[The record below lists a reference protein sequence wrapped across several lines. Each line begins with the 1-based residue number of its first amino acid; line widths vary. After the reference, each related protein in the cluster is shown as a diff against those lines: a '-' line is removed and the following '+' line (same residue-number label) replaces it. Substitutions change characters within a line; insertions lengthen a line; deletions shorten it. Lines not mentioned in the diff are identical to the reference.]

1 MAGCQKRLNES
12 VQARLSFALS
22 LTLLIF
28 ALLAGGLSFFS
39 AVDEAHE
46 LQDDVLRQAASLV
59 DGNTASPRAPATD
72 ANGIRKHHDEKVR
85 LVVQGLGTHP
95 LAGARG
101 HPLPLPESLADGLH
115 TLSFDGEAF
124 RVLVKTTATGERV
137 AIVQNA
143 SFRDEI
149 ARDSALRTVMP
160 LLLLIP
166 LLPLLTIALVRGMFR
181 PIAALAQE
189 VDRRGGQDLHPVA
202 TDAVP
207 AEVRPFVA
215 AINRL
220 LARVT
225 ETLAAQRRFVA
236 DAAHELRSPLTVLSL
251 QAARLADTEM
261 PAPARARLETLR
273 HGIERS
279 GQLLHQLLDL
289 TRAQSM
295 HTPPASPVSAQAV
308 FREVLETL
316 MPLAEARHI
325 DVGVEGT
332 EDFWLAV
339 DALDIHLLLRNLL
352 DNAIR
357 YTPAGGRVD
366 LSIHALDDCIAL
378 RVTDSGPGIPV
389 DERQRVFAPFHRILG
404 SEQPGSGL
412 GLAIVKAIVDRLGA
426 TIRLDY
432 ANEEQQTGLRV
443 SVLLPLSLAR
453 PAP

>member
-1 MAGCQKRLNES
+1 MAGCQKYLNAS
-12 VQARLSFALS
+12 VQARLSLALS
-22 LTLLIF
+22 LTLLLF
-28 ALLAGGLSFFS
+28 ALLVGGLSFFS
-39 AVDEAHE
+39 AVNEAHE

-59 DGNTASPRAPATD
+59 TERIPSPSVSATN
-72 ANGIRKHHDEKVR
+72 ANGMRKRHDEEVR
-85 LVVQGLGTHP
+85 LVVQGLGEH
-95 LAGARG
+95 G

-115 TLSFDGEAF
+115 TLRFDGEAF
-124 RVLVKTTATGERV
+124 RVLVKTTATGERI

-149 ARDSALRTVMP
+149 ARDSALHTIMP

-181 PIAALAQE
+181 PIATLAQE
-189 VDRRGGQDLHPVA
+189 VDQRGGQDLHPVA
-202 TDAVP
+202 MNTVP
-207 AEVRPFVA
+207 SELRPFVA

-236 DAAHELRSPLTVLSL
+236 DAAHELRSPLTALSL

-273 HGIERS
+273 HGIER
-279 GQLLHQLLDL
+279 GGKLLNQLLDL

-295 HTPPASPVSAQAV
+295 NAPPASPVSAQAV
-308 FREVLETL
+308 FREVLTTL
-316 MPLAEARHI
+316 MPLAEARQI

-332 EDFWLAV
+332 EDIWLAV

-366 LSIHALDDCIAL
+366 LSIHALDDCVAL

-412 GLAIVKAIVDRLGA
+412 GLAIVKAIADRLGA

-443 SVLLPLSLAR
+443 SVLLPSGLTCS
-453 PAP
+453 AP

>member
-1 MAGCQKRLNES
+1 MRLVS
-12 VQARLSFALS
+12 S
-22 LTLLIF
+22 L
-28 ALLAGGLSFFS
+28 LLA
-39 AVDEAHE
+39 
-46 LQDDVLRQAASLV
+46 
-59 DGNTASPRAPATD
+59 
-72 ANGIRKHHDEKVR
+72 
-85 LVVQGLGTHP
+85 
-95 LAGARG
+95 
-101 HPLPLPESLADGLH
+101 
-115 TLSFDGEAF
+115 
-124 RVLVKTTATGERV
+124 
-137 AIVQNA
+137 
-143 SFRDEI
+143 
-149 ARDSALRTVMP
+149 
-160 LLLLIP
+160 
-166 LLPLLTIALVRGMFR
+166 
-181 PIAALAQE
+181 
-189 VDRRGGQDLHPVA
+189 
-202 TDAVP
+202 
-207 AEVRPFVA
+207 
-215 AINRL
+215 
-220 LARVT
+220 
-225 ETLAAQRRFVA
+225 
-236 DAAHELRSPLTVLSL
+236 PLTVACSNTDETGPGGGAN
-251 QAARLADTEM
+251 AAEM
-261 PAPARARLETLR
+261 PAPASAPAATLR

-339 DALDIHLLLRNLL
+339 DTLDIHLLLRNLL

-378 RVTDSGPGIPV
+378 CVTDSGPGIPV

-412 GLAIVKAIVDRLGA
+412 GLAIVKAIADRLGA

-443 SVLLPLSLAR
+443 SVLLPLSLTR
-453 PAP
+453 HAP